1 MTCSPPPPFDWNA
14 FRFDSRAR
22 RGHVE
27 SYFFKLNDA
36 EGRRALWLKA
46 TVLSDG
52 RCAEG
57 TVAEAWAIAFDR
69 ENGHI
74 AVKQT
79 VPYSQAR
86 FSRTGLDIEVA
97 GLRIRDGIVQG
108 EVEQNGHR
116 IAVDLSFTKGAPPLV
131 PLPERALYY
140 SRLPRSKL
148 VSPYPDSRFSGSYA
162 VNGETIRVENA
173 RGMQGHNWGESHA
186 HLYAWAHC
194 NQWDQDEDFVFE
206 GLSAKIKLGPVVTP
220 IATLVCV
227 RHRGVRY
234 EFNRFR
240 DLLKNRGE
248 VSFRRWVFRAE
259 SDLGRIEGEL
269 FGQTPDFVGLHY
281 PNPDGTMTYCL
292 NSKLA
297 HARLR
302 FEPFGR
308 PPMTLTSRTA
318 ALEVGTREP
327 NHGIRMYV

>member
-1 MTCSPPPPFDWNA
+1 MNFPPSPFDWNA
-14 FRFDSRAR
+14 FRFDPRAR

-52 RCAEG
+52 RGSEG
-57 TVAEAWAIAFDR
+57 AVAEAWGIAFDR
-69 ENGHI
+69 EGGHV

-79 VPYSQAR
+79 VPYAQAR
-86 FSRTGLDIEVA
+86 FSTTGLDIEVG
-97 GLRIRDGIVQG
+97 GLRFRDGSIQG
-108 EVEQNGHR
+108 EIEQAGRR
-116 IAVDLSFTKGAPPLV
+116 IAVDLSFTKGSPPLI
-131 PLPERALYY
+131 PFPENALYF

-148 VSPYPDSRFSGSYA
+148 VSPFPDSRFTGSYT
-162 VNGETIRVENA
+162 VDGETIRVDGA
-173 RGMQGHNWGESHA
+173 RGMQGHNWGENHA

-206 GLSAKIKLGPVVTP
+206 GVSARVKLGPVLTP
-220 IATLVCV
+220 LATLVCV

-234 EFNRFR
+234 EFNRVR
-240 DLLKNRGE
+240 DILKNRGE
-248 VSFRRWVFRAE
+248 VSHRRWTFRAE

-269 FGQTPDFVGLHY
+269 FGQTHDFVGLRY
-281 PNPDGTMTYCL
+281 PNPDGAMTYCL
-292 NSKLA
+292 NTKLA
-297 HARLR
+297 YARLR

-308 PPMTLTSRTA
+308 LPMTLTSRTA